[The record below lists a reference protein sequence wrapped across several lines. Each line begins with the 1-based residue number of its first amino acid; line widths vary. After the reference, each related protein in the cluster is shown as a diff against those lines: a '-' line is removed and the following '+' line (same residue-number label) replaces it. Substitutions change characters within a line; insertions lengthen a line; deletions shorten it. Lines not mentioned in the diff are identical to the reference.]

1 METKKNSKIDCLSY
15 LGVLLTA
22 FVVSLQSNSN
32 IFVYREQGV
41 DSSVFQYVAKM
52 MKLGFLPYKDTFDH
66 KGPLLYLIN
75 VAGLSVNSKWGIWL
89 VELIFL
95 SVTFIFMYKS
105 FRLWSGRLLSLLT
118 LLISF
123 SSFGDYMYGGNFTE
137 EYSLP
142 FIAVSLYIFLDYF
155 KNDKIDNLRLIVC
168 GFSFGA
174 VLLLRPNNAGLWPA
188 MCLFVL
194 IFCFIKKDL
203 KPVVRFICMFILGM
217 CLMLLPV
224 FIWLLYKGIFSD
236 FIDCYIGFNM
246 LYSESGL
253 STKLGGIKL
262 FLSDIP
268 VLLSVII
275 CAFYVLKNKSIKAA
289 GYIALILFDLLLISL
304 PSTLFSHYG
313 IVIIPVI
320 MCPYAVLLSKL
331 KAEKMSLFTLLTVA
345 LAVFSVLTAFTPK
358 AFNVYKRAMYDL
370 SHAGEEYYPETY
382 EYIAGFSDY
391 YTGNDDRVIY
401 FGNIDRYYLLTD
413 RLAASRFSYQTPIFD
428 AADQLG
434 WPDEFFAELDLN
446 PPKLIAV
453 SNSQANICDMDRM
466 EDFLNAHEYVLV
478 LVTDE
483 INMYVREIS

>member
-75 VAGLSVNSKWGIWL
+75 VVGLSVNSKWGIWL

-105 FRLWSGRLLSLLT
+105 FRLWCGRVLSLLT

-155 KNDKIDNLRLIVC
+155 KNDKIDNIRLIVC
-168 GFSFGA
+168 GLSFGA
-174 VLLLRPNNAGLWPA
+174 VLLLKPNNAGLWPV
-188 MCLFVL
+188 MCLFV
-194 IFCFIKKDL
+194 IVYCIIKKNT
-203 KPVVRFICMFILGM
+203 KPIIRYICMFLIGM
-217 CLMLLPV
+217 ALFLVPV
-224 FIWLLYKGIFSD
+224 ALWLLSKGIFND
-236 FIDCYIGFNM
+236 CIDCYIRFNM
-246 LYSESGL
+246 LYSESGMG
-253 STKLGGIKL
+253 SKVSGIGL
-262 FLSDIP
+262 FLSDLPI
-268 VLLSVII
+268 LMSVII
-275 CAFYVLKNKSIKAA
+275 CTFYAFKNRSYKAV

-304 PSTLFSHYG
+304 PSIIFSHYG
-313 IVIIPVI
+313 IVMIPVI
-320 MCPYAVLLSKL
+320 MCPYAVLFSNLKPRNRTFISLATVLLAGISILIIFSPKSLS
-331 KAEKMSLFTLLTVA
+331 
-345 LAVFSVLTAFTPK
+345 VF
-358 AFNVYKRAMYDL
+358 KRASYDL

-382 EYIAGFSDY
+382 QYIAGFSDY
-391 YTGNDDRVIY
+391 YTSKDDRVIY
-401 FGNIDRYYLLTD
+401 FGNINRYYLLTN
-413 RLAASRFSYQTPIFD
+413 RLSASRFSFQTPIFD
-428 AADQLG
+428 SARELG
-434 WPDEFFAELDLN
+434 WPDEFFDEIVSD
-446 PPKLIAV
+446 PPKLIGV
-453 SNSQANICDMDRM
+453 SNSRDDICDIDRM
-466 EDFLNAHEYVLV
+466 KEFLDSHDYTLV

-483 INMYVREIS
+483 IDMYVRKL